1 MCLPSLAALH
11 PNFSITHVRSVRFQ
25 IETLNI
31 FRRGFRSKT
40 TSILVISRCFFSKRT
55 RSTTVLLTSS
65 FVFHPSRD
73 VCSLASLWS
82 ALFWIKRSHYGE
94 DWLRIAMIRKLSTIN
109 MTSYYPRERWKYL
122 LSVVLFKA
130 PPPSL
135 HNEQYCGGKK
145 TISWEIRNSLS
156 ILMISIA
163 SWRPN
168 LALVTFYRQYCTF
181 KG

>member
-25 IETLNI
+25 IETLKI

-40 TSILVISRCFFSKRT
+40 TSILVISSCFFSKRT

-65 FVFHPSRD
+65 FVFDPSRD
-73 VCSLASLWS
+73 VCLLASLWS
-82 ALFWIKRSHYGE
+82 TLLWIKRSPYGE
-94 DWLRIAMIRKLSTIN
+94 DWLRIAMIRTLSTIN
-109 MTSYYPRERWKYL
+109 TISYYPLECWKYL

-145 TISWEIRNSLS
+145 QTILREIRNSLS

-168 LALVTFYRQYCTF
+168 LVFVTF
-181 KG
+181 